1 MSELLVALAMAAALG
16 AKPAPVQPDP
26 QHARGRPAVTAPG
39 AKIANSQALKPDD
52 GRRTPTS
59 PAL

>member
-16 AKPAPVQPDP
+16 AKLAPAQAEPQQARARPPATAAKAQVAHRQPV
-26 QHARGRPAVTAPG
+26 
-39 AKIANSQALKPDD
+39 KPDEPK
-52 GRRTPTS
+52 RNFVP